1 MREGT
6 HRKYDSYYTACCKIV
21 IVKFWSIRKEKVAS
35 AAFPAMFINEETY
48 LVRWKEVVCHTVTH
62 DTLNTCCPMVS
73 CLLACQNVRALLL
86 RCPIAMACT
95 SRAIN
100 AVI

>member
-48 LVRWKEVVCHTVTH
+48 LLRWKEVVCHTVTH

-73 CLLACQNVRALLL
+73 CLLACQNVTALLP

-95 SRAIN
+95 STAIN